1 MKTERKEEKRGR
13 RVVETT
19 MARQHAHA
27 APYNGRAPGTVKAVS
42 TVNRG
47 PFRGVAERGDTGREI
62 QTTSRETRDA
72 DREPEETARPF
83 CVPSLWGKTASL
95 KLEYV
100 FVKRDGVERRVRRS
114 TYTCKWMKPQRT
126 MTNDDYFHSRN
137 RSACMFCLKH
147 VSSAAEKLFCNDTER
162 VISTRK

>member
-1 MKTERKEEKRGR
+1 MKTVRNEEKRGR
-13 RVVETT
+13 RVIETT

-47 PFRGVAERGDTGREI
+47 PFRGVAERGDTEREI

-83 CVPSLWGKTASL
+83 CVPSFRGGKL
-95 KLEYV
+95 PL
-100 FVKRDGVERRVRRS
+100 
-114 TYTCKWMKPQRT
+114 
-126 MTNDDYFHSRN
+126 
-137 RSACMFCLKH
+137 
-147 VSSAAEKLFCNDTER
+147 
-162 VISTRK
+162 